1 MEGRHTN
8 NKCMYCELEQEMTTF
23 VEKFFLTIDIK
34 LWQYMVIFFEAGK
47 EERKRRSRKD
57 KIKPNQNC
65 ADITCTIS
73 SQEQNYI
80 KNNCKKSKKSI

>member
-1 MEGRHTN
+1 
-8 NKCMYCELEQEMTTF
+8 MTAF

-65 ADITCTIS
+65 ADITCTIF

-80 KNNCKKSKKSI
+80 KKAKKAYNLSRKIKDFKNLILF